1 MARSAVINVP
11 DQVYGLLGFFH
22 TCSSIVLQCDIKQEI
37 FCMKKRHFNSRLL
50 QALLALALV
59 GITPGLFAG
68 ETEVKRLSEPVEVTA
83 THEVFGSTLP
93 ENGTPLSLGDLME
106 DNQKYLDQ
114 EVLVET
120 RIAKVCQKKGCFFVA
135 QEGPSTARVTFKDY
149 GFFIPTDSGGK
160 NVVLLGTFSRKSV
173 SKEQAEHYA
182 ADLGET
188 AASTPEKYEY
198 SIVASA
204 IKIPKG

>member
-1 MARSAVINVP
+1 MNTRRIN
-11 DQVYGLLGFFH
+11 QGFF
-22 TCSSIVLQCDIKQEI
+22 TTLFTLMIFGTAPVLVAEE
-37 FCMKKRHFNSRLL
+37 S
-50 QALLALALV
+50 
-59 GITPGLFAG
+59 
-68 ETEVKRLSEPVEVTA
+68 EVLRLSEPVEVTA
-83 THEVFGSTLP
+83 TYEVFGSTLTKS
-93 ENGTPLSLGDLME
+93 GTPLSLAELVE
-106 DNQKYLDQ
+106 DNDKYLDQ

-135 QEGPSTARVTFKDY
+135 TEGASTARVTFKDY

-182 ADLGET
+182 ADLGEKV
-188 AASTPEKYEY
+188 ASAPEKFEY

-204 IKIPKG
+204 VKIPRG

>member
-1 MARSAVINVP
+1 
-11 DQVYGLLGFFH
+11 
-22 TCSSIVLQCDIKQEI
+22 
-37 FCMKKRHFNSRLL
+37 MKNMYFNPRLL
-50 QALLALALV
+50 PALLALMVISIA
-59 GITPGLFAG
+59 PGLYAAQS
-68 ETEVKRLSEPVEVTA
+68 EVKRLSEPVEVTA
-83 THEVFGSTLP
+83 THEIFGRTLP
-93 ENGTPLSLGDLME
+93 ESGTPISFGELMK
-106 DNQKYLDQ
+106 DNQNYLGQ
-114 EVLVET
+114 EVLVAT

-182 ADLGET
+182 ADLGEKV
-188 AASTPEKYEY
+188 ASAPEKYEY

-204 IKIPKG
+204 VKIPRD